1 MEYLMLLLLTLHN
14 SVITKSLSN
23 IEKNEGLNAA
33 YQKHTISS
41 QTKKNELAVKI
52 VKKLIKKT
60 EQDGRELWKAIL
72 D

>member
-1 MEYLMLLLLTLHN
+1 M
-14 SVITKSLSN
+14 
-23 IEKNEGLNAA
+23 EKNEGLNAA
-33 YQKHTISS
+33 YQKYTISS

>member
-23 IEKNEGLNAA
+23 MEKNEGLNAA
-33 YQKHTISS
+33 YQKYTISS